1 MDPNETQEQQQTQ
14 EIDEAA
20 LAAQSAES
28 GAPEGSTEQTT
39 TEDAGAAQAAP
50 APKVEEETEEV
61 KAKKEERRRTFQ
73 SRVDNLTREKYEAI
87 EREKVALDRAEFF
100 KKKYEEVAKPVQ
112 REQFATEEDYEAEA
126 SRRRI
131 RAEAIAVQ
139 AEDAFEDLSRI
150 RATGSTATVAAY
162 QARVAEFMI
171 ERPDWYEKVA
181 ALDSMGIVTK
191 VMEGAIAESPK
202 GPEISYYL
210 AEHPGEA
217 ARIARLAP
225 ISQDREIVRLES
237 RDLFGTTE
245 SKTQKTTAPPPIKPL
260 AAVSKAPLSAEDE
273 YQAWA
278 SKRNAKNPYGA

>member
-20 LAAQSAES
+20 LAAQAAEG

-150 RATGSTATVAAY
+150 RATGSTAAVSAY

-171 ERPDWYEKVA
+171 ECPDWHEKVSTLVTTKA
-181 ALDSMGIVTK
+181 MEDAIVD
-191 VMEGAIAESPK
+191 SPK
-202 GPEISYYL
+202 GAEISYYL
-210 AEHPGEA
+210 ALHPGEA
-217 ARIARLAP
+217 ARIARLSPQA
-225 ISQDREIVRLES
+225 QDREIVRLES

>member
-20 LAAQSAES
+20 QAAQNAEG
-28 GAPEGSTEQTT
+28 GAPEVSTEQSSA
-39 TEDAGAAQAAP
+39 EDAGAAQAAP

-73 SRVDNLTREKYEAI
+73 SRIDNLTREKREAQ
-87 EREKVALDRAEFF
+87 ERAEFF
-100 KKKYEEVAKPVQ
+100 KARYEEVAKPVQ
-112 REQFATEEDYEAEA
+112 REQFATDEDFEAEA

-139 AEDAFEDLSRI
+139 AEHAHAS
-150 RATGSTATVAAY
+150 GSNAALEAY
-162 QARVAEFMI
+162 RERVAEYSQ
-171 ERPDWYEKVA
+171 EVPDWFDKVSKLVTTPA
-181 ALDSMGIVTK
+181 MESAIVD
-191 VMEGAIAESPK
+191 SPK
-202 GPEISYYL
+202 GAEISYYL
-210 AEHPGEA
+210 ALHPGEA
-217 ARIARLAP
+217 ARIARLSPQA
-225 ISQDREIVRLES
+225 QDREIVRLES
-237 RDLFGTTE
+237 RELFGSSE

-278 SKRNAKNPYGA
+278 AKRNAKNLYGA